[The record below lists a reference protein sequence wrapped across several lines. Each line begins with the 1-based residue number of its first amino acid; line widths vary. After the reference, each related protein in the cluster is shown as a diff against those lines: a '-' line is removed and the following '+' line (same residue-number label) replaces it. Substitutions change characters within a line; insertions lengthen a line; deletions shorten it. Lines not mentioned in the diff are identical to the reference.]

1 MKHLIIVLIFL
12 ISTGL
17 IKAQTPKT
25 VKIGNQV
32 WMSENLGTS
41 SGTKPNPSQA
51 TNYNQTTSN
60 SSQTQTTS
68 NSSQTQTSEKPK
80 VVNCN
85 YKFTKPKLNIEYI
98 YNRVECCKCTEYA
111 MCSVKPNLVTI
122 EESAYIREMLK
133 LHFEGVNADEAHR
146 EADEIRLQN
155 FIQTNYSNGA
165 LDPGVSPYLSSLY
178 SGFMDDIFT
187 SFFNAERPKN
197 YGSLNR
203 KVEKYYNSKSCKNHQ
218 GYCK

>member
-32 WMSENLGTS
+32 WMSENLGTT

-51 TNYNQTTSN
+51 TNYNQTAGST
-60 SSQTQTTS
+60 
-68 NSSQTQTSEKPK
+68 SQTQTSEKPK

-98 YNRVECCKCTEYA
+98 DNRVECCYCNEYA
-111 MCSVKPNLVTI
+111 KYSVKPNLVIT
-122 EESAYIREMLK
+122 EESAYIRERLQ
-133 LHFEGVNADEAHR
+133 LHYEEVNADEAHR
-146 EADEIRLQN
+146 ESDEKRLQN
-155 FIQTNYSNGA
+155 FIQTNYNNGA
-165 LDPGVSPYLSSLY
+165 LDPGVSSYFASVSSMLTIENMVWTM
-178 SGFMDDIFT
+178 GLQ
-187 SFFNAERPKN
+187 ERPKS

-203 KVEKYYNSKSCKNHQ
+203 KVKKYNNSKSCKNHQ
-218 GYCK
+218 GYCE

>member
-1 MKHLIIVLIFL
+1 M
-12 ISTGL
+12 ISPGG

-32 WMSENLGTS
+32 WMSENLGTT
-41 SGTKPNPSQA
+41 SGTKPNSSQA
-51 TNYNQTTSN
+51 TNYN
-60 SSQTQTTS
+60 QTTS

-146 EADEIRLQN
+146 EADEKRLQN